1 MIKRPAYEGGCLNV
15 DAMRRAVR
23 LKGLTSASSVPEASS
38 GRLEEASIRPARLSE
53 GPTLRTIPFGPP
65 QSWPE
70 PVAFLDGIQRS
81 EIIGYAGSA
90 PLFIAE
96 LAAAVRERRSR
107 RLQTVVEARRT
118 VVLARPS
125 ALVAAG
131 EALASLESVPL
142 PESDPPHPLRDFLNA
157 TEALDQERGALEI
170 TVGTRYRSQSD
181 GWLVVDGTLSVS
193 PQWAEDAR
201 MVAISKSHSILP
213 FDGADLEQ
221 YLRLPCG
228 HRSSVFVPATR
239 SLAPVRAWGLRL
251 WPWDGKDLLYGLVRV
266 EVAPC
271 NGSTEVADRISRWIL
286 ADRAP
291 VSAPDRRWDRL
302 LYGMY
307 SVEQYLKARA

>member
-1 MIKRPAYEGGCLNV
+1 
-15 DAMRRAVR
+15 MRRAVR
-23 LKGLTSASSVPEASS
+23 VKGLTSASVIPEASS
-38 GRLEEASIRPARLSE
+38 GRLEEACIRPARLTE
-53 GPTLRTIPFGPP
+53 GQVLRTIPVGVPEA
-65 QSWPE
+65 WPDS
-70 PVAFLDGIQRS
+70 VAYLDGIQRS

-90 PLFIAE
+90 PLFAAE
-96 LAAAVRERRSR
+96 LAAAVRERRDR
-107 RLQTVVEARRT
+107 RLHTVVEARRT

-125 ALVAAG
+125 ALAAVG
-131 EALASLESVPL
+131 GALGPPAEAIPL
-142 PESDPPHPLRDFLNA
+142 PDSEPAHPLRDYMNA
-157 TEALDQERGALEI
+157 GEALDQERGALEI
-170 TVGTRYRSQSD
+170 VVGHRYRNGSN

-193 PQWAEDAR
+193 PGWAEDPR

-213 FDGADLEQ
+213 FEGADLEQ

-228 HRSSVFVPATR
+228 HRSSVFAPATR
-239 SLAPVRAWGLRL
+239 TVAPVRAWGLRL

-271 NGSTEVADRISRWIL
+271 NGSTEQADAISRWIM